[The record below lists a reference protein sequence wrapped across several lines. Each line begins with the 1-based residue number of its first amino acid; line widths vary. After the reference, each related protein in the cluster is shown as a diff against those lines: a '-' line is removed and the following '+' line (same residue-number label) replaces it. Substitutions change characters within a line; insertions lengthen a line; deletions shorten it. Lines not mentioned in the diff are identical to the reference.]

1 MSSGNLIFPIPFLQ
15 LHVRGFLQSR
25 FHSPSMAATLKTCW
39 GPATTSSI
47 RWWLEVLWRRGLF
60 PSTCDTQKHGFP
72 PWDSSGVRCDSMDQP
87 PQRTGPTRPSASRPA
102 FAHAPR
108 ATLEAREHVPGIS
121 CSINLRDQR
130 RGTMLDMGYRGWSHR
145 CLGPYNGG
153 CLILGGDYFHFNW
166 LVSWA
171 QLLGKKRKWLVSP
184 YLTNRVATGAIS
196 LSFAGLFSPLHW
208 SIALFFL
215 YPISLVD
222 LPLVIGLIPGH
233 QPASKLEL
241 WGVKHRGRF
250 LRMLPS
256 WLWLITMAIV
266 IFSLWQFR
274 GAGNGNSKSNVEVL
288 PLLQTEIQPQS
299 I

>member
-1 MSSGNLIFPIPFLQ
+1 
-15 LHVRGFLQSR
+15 
-25 FHSPSMAATLKTCW
+25 MAATLKHV
-39 GPATTSSI
+39 
-47 RWWLEVLWRRGLF
+47 EVQHHFVNPLVTWSLVTKRAV

-72 PWDSSGVRCDSMDQP
+72 PWDSSGVRWTP
-87 PQRTGPTRPSASRPA
+87 WTNHHNGPARPGPRIQAA

-166 LVSWA
+166 LVFWA

-208 SIALFFL
+208 SIALFF
-215 YPISLVD
+215 Y
-222 LPLVIGLIPGH
+222 IPFH
-233 QPASKLEL
+233 
-241 WGVKHRGRF
+241 W
-250 LRMLPS
+250 
-256 WLWLITMAIV
+256 
-266 IFSLWQFR
+266 
-274 GAGNGNSKSNVEVL
+274 
-288 PLLQTEIQPQS
+288 
-299 I
+299 